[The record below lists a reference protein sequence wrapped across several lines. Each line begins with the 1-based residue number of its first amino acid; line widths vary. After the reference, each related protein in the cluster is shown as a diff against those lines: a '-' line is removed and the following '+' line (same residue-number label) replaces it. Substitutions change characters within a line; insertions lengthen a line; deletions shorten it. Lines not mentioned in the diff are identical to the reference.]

1 MSRLVAP
8 CGLILTLLLLVVT
21 ALLSIPPLAACPACV
36 GNTLARL
43 TLVQRFADSDQVV
56 LALPIDRGGVFEV
69 VRVIKGNDSSVMA
82 HLKLSLDQLPQA
94 PVPPNQK
101 VILARSS
108 LGERWSFVGEI
119 SECHDEWLR
128 KIACMKRTRELSDR
142 DWELRVAEFL
152 PLLDD
157 DDALMRETAFLEMAR
172 APYSAM
178 RTLKP
183 VLATKH
189 LMTLYQ
195 NPSNEEHRPLLIVLL
210 GIAGGAEPRL
220 LINGRV
226 QENLMRHQTFSM
238 PALLVEYLE
247 MAGLEAGSLI
257 FEKFVADDSR
267 TMEETKSAVVAL
279 SVHGNANTLVSRDA
293 VISLYRDMLMR
304 WPALAASLAR
314 DLVAWECWDFEPQ
327 MRRAMSLVQPTE
339 EGQIEVDNYLQACR
353 KHRQ

>member
-1 MSRLVAP
+1 MSRLVAAY
-8 CGLILTLLLLVVT
+8 GLILTLLLLVVT
-21 ALLSIPPLAACPACV
+21 ALCRMPPVAACPACV
-36 GNTLARL
+36 GTTLARL

-56 LALPIDRGGVFEV
+56 LALPTEHGGVFEV

-82 HLKLSLDQLPQA
+82 HLKLSLDQLPQG
-94 PVPPNQK
+94 PVPLNQN

-119 SECHDEWLR
+119 SEGRDEWLR
-128 KIACMKRTRELSDR
+128 KIAGMKRTRELSES
-142 DWELRVAEFL
+142 DWEQRVAEFL
-152 PLLDD
+152 PLLNE

-183 VLATKH
+183 VLATKS
-189 LMTLYQ
+189 LMALYQ
-195 NPSNEEHRPLLIVLL
+195 DPRNEEHRPLLIVLM
-210 GIAGGAEPRL
+210 GIVGGEELRL

-226 QENLMRHQTFSM
+226 QENLMRHQTVSM
-238 PALLVEYLE
+238 SALLVALLE
-247 MAGLEAGSLI
+247 MAGPEAGSLI
-257 FEKFVADDSR
+257 FEKYIADDSR
-267 TMEETKSAVVAL
+267 TLEEAKSAVVAL

-293 VISLYRDMLMR
+293 VISLYRDLLTR
-304 WPALAASLAR
+304 WPALAASLVP

-327 MRRAMSLVQPTE
+327 MRRAVSLVQPTD
-339 EGQIEVDNYLQACR
+339 EGAIEVDKYLQACR

>member
-1 MSRLVAP
+1 
-8 CGLILTLLLLVVT
+8 
-21 ALLSIPPLAACPACV
+21 
-36 GNTLARL
+36 
-43 TLVQRFADSDQVV
+43 
-56 LALPIDRGGVFEV
+56 
-69 VRVIKGNDSSVMA
+69 
-82 HLKLSLDQLPQA
+82 
-94 PVPPNQK
+94 
-101 VILARSS
+101 
-108 LGERWSFVGEI
+108 
-119 SECHDEWLR
+119 
-128 KIACMKRTRELSDR
+128 
-142 DWELRVAEFL
+142 
-152 PLLDD
+152 
-157 DDALMRETAFLEMAR
+157 MAR

-178 RTLKP
+178 RTLEP

-195 NPSNEEHRPLLIVLL
+195 NPRNEEHRPLLIVLL

-247 MAGLEAGSLI
+247 MAGLE
-257 FEKFVADDSR
+257 ADDSR